1 MQDFLERLLKAL
13 HARAI
18 VVIADTDFAGTIS
31 RRASH
36 EYIRGPGK
44 NLLPVDHLLQVIC
57 SSSSNEICWESDNY
71 KRSVFTHALITSLK
85 ADRSAPLLQTAWSI
99 HDLVRD
105 EVNQSHHRPQN
116 LQTHASIYGSSGLL
130 DFNLATLPL
139 TPRPAPAP

>member
-57 SSSSNEICWESDNY
+57 SSSSNERDLLGIRQLQAQRVYSCIDHFAQGGQVRAAPSDC
-71 KRSVFTHALITSLK
+71 
-85 ADRSAPLLQTAWSI
+85 
-99 HDLVRD
+99 LVD
-105 EVNQSHHRPQN
+105 P
-116 LQTHASIYGSSGLL
+116 
-130 DFNLATLPL
+130 
-139 TPRPAPAP
+139 